1 MKKSQIYSMILLM
14 WLLLLSLATFTPA
27 ATPGYVG
34 IENNDTF
41 TWDTTYDEDPLENYI
56 EDNAEEAGWSDSAIE
71 DYLDTVEMKDDLV
84 GVKIV
89 ILDVDDEEKSP
100 WGEDGVRI
108 IYNHYMMEEDDEWD
122 LENEDETFA
131 VWDFDEDIYGDDYN
145 FATFY
150 GDHFFEFDWFG
161 EWDNDNLEWERWQFL
176 EGENPWF
183 ISTKV
188 KWGDVVEELED
199 YYEDDEDYDEVSI
212 KADKDANKLE
222 IALDEDEDDDIEE
235 ESWIIQY
242 DDNGVLM
249 HYEWLY
255 DGDPIVIVQTQESQI
270 REFISENMIW
280 IIIGAVGIVAVIVVI
295 IVLIKRR

>member
-1 MKKSQIYSMILLM
+1 M
-14 WLLLLSLATFTPA
+14 WLLFLSLATFTPA
-27 ATPGYVG
+27 ATPSYVG
-34 IENNDTF
+34 IENNDTY
-41 TWDTTYDEDPLENYI
+41 TWDTTYDDGPLEDLI
-56 EDNAEEAGWSDSAIE
+56 EDSYEEAGFSDSYIE
-71 DYLDTVEMKDDLV
+71 NFLDTVEVKDDLV

-89 ILDVDDEEKSP
+89 ILDVDDEEKDP

-131 VWDFDEDIYGDDYN
+131 VWDYDKDVYVPTGFLEDGMD
-145 FATFY
+145 
-150 GDHFFEFDWFG
+150 FFSFDWYS
-161 EWDNDNLEWERWQFL
+161 ERDSDNFEWERYQFL
-176 EGENPWF
+176 KGENPWF

-188 KWGDVVEELED
+188 DWGEVVEELED
-199 YYEDDEDYDEVSI
+199 YYEDDEDYDDVSI

-222 IALDEDEDDDIEE
+222 VALDEDEDDDVEE
-235 ESWIIQY
+235 VSWIIQY

-249 HYEWLY
+249 HYKWLY
-255 DGDPIVIVQTQESQI
+255 DGDPIVIVQTQESEI
-270 REFISENMIW
+270 REFISDNLLW

>member
-1 MKKSQIYSMILLM
+1 MKKSQIYSMLVLV

-27 ATPGYVG
+27 ATPSYVG
-34 IENNDTF
+34 IENNDTY
-41 TWDTTYDEDPLENYI
+41 TWDTTYDDDPLEDLI
-56 EDNAEEAGWSDSAIE
+56 EDSLEEAGASDSYIE
-71 DYLDTVEMKDDLV
+71 NYLDTVEVEDDLV

-89 ILDVDDEEKSP
+89 ILDVDDEEKDP

-131 VWDFDEDIYGDDYN
+131 VWDYDKDVYVPTGFLEDGMD
-145 FATFY
+145 
-150 GDHFFEFDWFG
+150 FFSFDWYS
-161 EWDNDNLEWERWQFL
+161 ERDSDNFEWERYQFL
-176 EGENPWF
+176 KGENPWF

-188 KWGDVVEELED
+188 DWGEVVEELED
-199 YYEDDEDYDEVSI
+199 YYEDDEDYDDVSI

-222 IALDEDEDDDIEE
+222 VALDEDEDDDVEE
-235 ESWIIQY
+235 VSWIIQY

-255 DGDPIVIVQTQESQI
+255 DGDPIVIVQTQESEI
-270 REFISENMIW
+270 REFISDNLLW